1 MSGADLHPDNLSGQ
15 RRQRTPARLACLT
28 TLLAC
33 LASNAAQAD
42 VNLSGYAKTFV
53 VGQQAIANNLFNAAG
68 IWQAQTNVRLKWDA
82 VQTDNSGPFALA
94 WQCHYELSPGISSRA
109 TNNAG
114 SAGLAS
120 RADVPYRF
128 SDPSANLVD
137 QPRYQLGQN
146 LDRLNVQLQFASGDL
161 TLGRQAM
168 TFGSARII
176 NPTDV
181 FLPFAVGTLNT
192 EYRTGIDGIRF
203 QRPLG
208 QLGELDLGL
217 VLGQDG
223 QRDNSAA
230 FVHVKTNLDGN
241 DLEFTAISFGQQ
253 TLLGAGVQTSLG
265 TMGFWFEGAVVN
277 GADHYWRVSTGLDYA
292 FNELLLGLVEYH
304 YNGAGGTDPNDYLGL
319 AATQAYQRGGVFLL
333 GQHYLIPGLNLQLTP
348 LLTISA
354 QAIINLADTSAFV
367 SVDGSYNLA
376 EDLYLGAGYYHFT
389 GKAPTASGLAA
400 EYGASPDALYMRLS
414 LYF

>member
-253 TLLGAGVQTSLG
+253 TFWGRAYKPPWAPWDFGSKAQWSMAQTITG
-265 TMGFWFEGAVVN
+265 GFQ
-277 GADHYWRVSTGLDYA
+277 RVSTTPLMSYCWA
-292 FNELLLGLVEYH
+292 WWNITTTAPVAQTRMTIWAWPRPKPTS
-304 YNGAGGTDPNDYLGL
+304 GAG
-319 AATQAYQRGGVFLL
+319 F
-333 GQHYLIPGLNLQLTP
+333 
-348 LLTISA
+348 SC
-354 QAIINLADTSAFV
+354 
-367 SVDGSYNLA
+367 
-376 EDLYLGAGYYHFT
+376 
-389 GKAPTASGLAA
+389 
-400 EYGASPDALYMRLS
+400 
-414 LYF
+414 

>member
-1 MSGADLHPDNLSGQ
+1 MSAVSLGLHSVSGH
-15 RRQRTPARLACLT
+15 RQRHITASRLTCLT
-28 TLLAC
+28 MLLGC
-33 LASNAAQAD
+33 LATPGAQAD
-42 VNLSGYAKTFV
+42 VNFSGYAKTFV
-53 VGQQAIANNLFNAAG
+53 VGQQASNNKLAATAS

-94 WQCHYELSPGISSRA
+94 WQIHYELSPSVSSRVA
-109 TNNAG
+109 NTG
-114 SAGLAS
+114 SAGLGN
-120 RADVPYRF
+120 RTEVPYRF
-128 SDPSANLVD
+128 SDPAARLAD

-208 QLGELDLGL
+208 QLGELDMGL

-230 FVHVKTNLDGN
+230 FVHVKTNLEGN
-241 DLEFTAISFGQQ
+241 DLEFSAITFGQQ
-253 TLLGAGVQTSLG
+253 TLLGAGLQTSLG

-277 GADHYWRVSTGLDYA
+277 GTEHYWRISTGLDYA
-292 FNELLLGLVEYH
+292 FNESLLGLVEYH
-304 YNGAGGTDPNDYLGL
+304 YNGAGGAPADYLSL
-319 AATQAYQRGGVFLL
+319 LATQPYRQGGVFLL
-333 GQHYLIPGLNLQLTP
+333 GQHYLMPGLNLQLTP
-348 LLTISA
+348 LLSISA
-354 QAIINLADTSAFV
+354 QAIINLADSSAFV
-367 SVDGSYNLA
+367 AVDGSYNLA
-376 EDLYLGAGYYHFT
+376 EDLYVGAGYYHFE
-389 GKAPTASGLAA
+389 GKAPTTTGLAA
-400 EYGASPDALYMRLS
+400 EYGASPDALYLRLS